1 MIKKNTHI
9 KKIIQSETKKKL
21 CNLTNGTTLDFKSFT
36 EEFKTMKITISKNVT
51 IVDIFNDIDEILT
64 YFNVTSTLS
73 DTWFESRYIEI
84 LNKYYILSL
93 KKSFNEEFVILPQAS
108 FKQDLCRV
116 DFSYF
121 VSRSYLLTENLLL
134 KEEEEEIEKE
144 NSVKLKKI
152 LKKLGQLKDDTS
164 RRTKVEKEL
173 EKKSEENPKR

>member
-1 MIKKNTHI
+1 
-9 KKIIQSETKKKL
+9 
-21 CNLTNGTTLDFKSFT
+21 
-36 EEFKTMKITISKNVT
+36 MKITISKNVT

-152 LKKLGQLKDDTS
+152 LKKAWTI
-164 RRTKVEKEL
+164 
-173 EKKSEENPKR
+173 KR